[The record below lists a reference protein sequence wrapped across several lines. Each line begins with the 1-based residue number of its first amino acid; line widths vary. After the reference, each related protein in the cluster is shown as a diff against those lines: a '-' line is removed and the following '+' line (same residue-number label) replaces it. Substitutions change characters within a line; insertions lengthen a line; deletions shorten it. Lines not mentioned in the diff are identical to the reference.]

1 VRWGN
6 HQIWQFFELY
16 SFRFVVVMGK
26 VGEKAFDG
34 GEIYKLPFYVP
45 FDG

>member
-1 VRWGN
+1 
-6 HQIWQFFELY
+6 
-16 SFRFVVVMGK
+16 MGK

-45 FDG
+45 WDG